1 MNFFVLGVNHK
12 TAPVH
17 VRERFAV
24 PEARLPDALG
34 KLTSMDGV
42 EEAMIVSTCNRVEIF
57 ARSKENACD
66 LQRFVREYFGF
77 SSGEYEPYIFEH
89 QQLEAVKHVF
99 RVASSLDSMVVGESQ
114 ILGQVKE
121 AYATARALG
130 TVNSQLDQLLT
141 RAFAVAKKVR
151 NETSIASSSVSIA
164 SVAVELA
171 EKIFGSLSG
180 KSVYLVGA
188 GKMCELAARH
198 LLAHGASK
206 IYVGNRTYDR
216 AVALANKFNGE
227 AIPFDRLY
235 ETVPKAD
242 IIISS
247 TGAPHAIFQKEHG
260 EKFLHAR
267 KNRPMFFIDI
277 AVPRDIDPGLNDL
290 DGIFVYNID
299 DLQQVVS
306 SHLGDRRKEAARAEL
321 LVEEEVRRFEQRAQT
336 AEVVPTIV
344 SLQQHLETLR
354 QAELDRVRGRL
365 GTLLPE
371 QEMAI
376 EALTRGIINKIM
388 HTPITT
394 LKSAARDPESTT
406 VVEVVRRL
414 FNLRADPGRAES
426 GPAEAGTAGRR
437 IADRRSAEP
446 GASERRT
453 GPASSPDPARPADA
467 PAPPLVANQ
476 TRK

>member
-12 TAPVH
+12 TAPVE
-17 VRERFAV
+17 VRERFAI
-24 PEARLPDALG
+24 PEARLPEALTR
-34 KLTSMDGV
+34 LTSMDGV
-42 EEAMIVSTCNRVEIF
+42 EEGMIVSTCNRVEIF
-57 ARSKENACD
+57 ARSTNGHCD
-66 LQRFVREYFGF
+66 LQKFVRDYFGF
-77 SSGEYEPYIFEH
+77 SAGEYEPYIFEH
-89 QQLEAVKHVF
+89 EKLEAVKHVF

-151 NETSIASSSVSIA
+151 NETTIASSSVSIA

-171 EKIFGSLSG
+171 EKIFGSLTG

-198 LLAHGASK
+198 LIAHGAKK
-206 IYVGNRTYDR
+206 IYVGNRTFDR
-216 AVALANKFNGE
+216 AVALAAKFDGE
-227 AIPFDRLY
+227 AIPFERLY
-235 ETVPKAD
+235 DTAPWAD

-247 TGAPHAIFQKEHG
+247 TGAPHAIFRKEHG

-299 DLQQVVS
+299 DLQQVVQ
-306 SHLGDRRKEAARAEL
+306 SHMGDRRKEAVHAEVI
-321 LVEEEVRRFEQRAQT
+321 VEEEVRRFEQRAQT

-365 GTLLPE
+365 GTLSPE
-371 QEMAI
+371 QEMAV

-394 LKSAARDPESTT
+394 LKSAAQEPGSTT
-406 VVEVVRRL
+406 VVDVIRKL
-414 FNLRADPGRAES
+414 FNLRPEEPPEKLTPVQPERRAGDRRTVAAES
-426 GPAEAGTAGRR
+426 E
-437 IADRRSAEP
+437 
-446 GASERRT
+446 
-453 GPASSPDPARPADA
+453 A
-467 PAPPLVANQ
+467 PALVKQNQ
-476 TRK
+476 K

>member
-12 TAPVH
+12 TAPVE
-17 VRERFAV
+17 VRERFAI
-24 PEARLPDALG
+24 PEARLPEALG
-34 KLTSMDGV
+34 KLTSMDGI
-42 EEAMIVSTCNRVEIF
+42 EEGMIVSTCNRVEIF
-57 ARSKENACD
+57 ARSQNGQCD
-66 LQRFVREYFGF
+66 LQRFVRDYFGF
-77 SSGEYEPYIFEH
+77 SAGEYEPYIFEH
-89 QQLEAVKHVF
+89 SQLDAVKHVF

-130 TVNSQLDQLLT
+130 AVNSQLDQLLT

-151 NETSIASSSVSIA
+151 NETMIATSSVSIA

-171 EKIFGSLSG
+171 EKIFGSLNG

-198 LLAHGASK
+198 LIAHGAKK
-206 IYVGNRTYDR
+206 IYVGNRTFDR
-216 AVALANKFNGE
+216 AVTLAEKFDGE
-227 AIPFDRLY
+227 AISFDRLY
-235 ETVPKAD
+235 ETVPWAD
-242 IIISS
+242 IIITS
-247 TGAPHAIFQKEHG
+247 TGAPHAIFRKEHG
-260 EKFLHAR
+260 EKFLHLR

-277 AVPRDIDPGLNDL
+277 AVPRDIDPSLNDV

-299 DLQQVVS
+299 DLQQVVQ
-306 SHLGDRRKEAARAEL
+306 SHIGDRRKEAVRAEL
-321 LVEEEVRRFEQRAQT
+321 LVEEEVRKFEQRAQT

-365 GTLLPE
+365 GELSPE

-406 VVEVVRRL
+406 VVDVVRKL
-414 FNLRADPGRAES
+414 FNL
-426 GPAEAGTAGRR
+426 
-437 IADRRSAEP
+437 RSAEP
-446 GASERRT
+446 GAATAVPAFDRRAT
-453 GPASSPDPARPADA
+453 DRR
-467 PAPPLVANQ
+467 ANEDQ
-476 TRK
+476 AKQDQEIGNLRNK

>member
-1 MNFFVLGVNHK
+1 MNFFVLGVNHI
-12 TAPVH
+12 TAPVE
-17 VRERFAV
+17 VRERFAIS
-24 PEARLPDALG
+24 ESQLPDALD
-34 KLTSMDGV
+34 KLIAMEGI
-42 EEAMIVSTCNRVEIF
+42 EEGMIVSTCNRVEIF
-57 ARSKENACD
+57 ARSLNGHCD
-66 LQRFVREYFGF
+66 LQKFVRDYFGF
-77 SSGEYEPYIFEH
+77 HAGEYERYIFEH

-114 ILGQVKE
+114 ILGQLKE

-151 NETSIASSSVSIA
+151 TETAIATSSVSIA

-171 EKIFGSLSG
+171 EKIFGSLAG

-198 LLAHGASK
+198 LIAHGAKK
-206 IYVGNRTYDR
+206 IYVGNRSHDR
-216 AVALANKFNGE
+216 AVALASKFDGE
-227 AIPFDRLY
+227 AIPFERLY
-235 ETVPKAD
+235 DTAPWAD

-247 TGAPHAIFQKEHG
+247 TGAPHTIFRKEHG
-260 EKFLHAR
+260 EKFLQAR

-277 AVPRDIDPGLNDL
+277 AVPRDIDPSLNDL

-299 DLQQVVS
+299 DLQQVVQ
-306 SHLGDRRKEAARAEL
+306 SHIGDRRNEAVRAEMM
-321 LVEEEVRRFEQRAQT
+321 VDEEVRRFEQRAQA

-344 SLQQHLETLR
+344 NLQQHLENLR

-365 GTLLPE
+365 GNLSPE

-406 VVEVVRRL
+406 VVDVVRKL
-414 FNLRADPGRAES
+414 FNLRAEAPPEPMDAPIP
-426 GPAEAGTAGRR
+426 PAT
-437 IADRRSAEP
+437 
-446 GASERRT
+446 
-453 GPASSPDPARPADA
+453 
-467 PAPPLVANQ
+467 PAPPQASAASESPSLVKQNQ
-476 TRK
+476 K

>member
-1 MNFFVLGVNHK
+1 MNFSVLGVNHK
-12 TAPVH
+12 TAPVQ
-17 VRERFAV
+17 VRERFAI
-24 PEARLPDALG
+24 PEARLPEALAQ
-34 KLTSMDGV
+34 LTAMEGV

-57 ARSKENACD
+57 ARSQNGQCD

-89 QQLEAVKHVF
+89 QSLEAVKHVF

-141 RAFAVAKKVR
+141 RAFAVAKKIR
-151 NETSIASSSVSIA
+151 NETAIATSSVSIA

-171 EKIFGSLSG
+171 EKIFGSLTG

-198 LLAHGASK
+198 LIAHGAKK
-206 IYVGNRTYDR
+206 IYVGNRTFDR
-216 AVALANKFNGE
+216 AAALAAKFDGE

-235 ETVPKAD
+235 ETVPWAD
-242 IIISS
+242 IVISS
-247 TGAPHAIFQKEHG
+247 TGAPHAIFEKKHG

-299 DLQQVVS
+299 DLQQVVA
-306 SHLGDRRKEAARAEL
+306 SHIGDRRKEAVRAEA

-365 GTLLPE
+365 GTLSPE
-371 QEMAI
+371 QELAV

-406 VVEVVRRL
+406 VVDVVRHL
-414 FNLRADPGRAES
+414 FNLRAEPGPGDTGSGGPGFVERRAAERRS
-426 GPAEAGTAGRR
+426 GAVPVPVQPTPVSTPEQAVAEA
-437 IADRRSAEP
+437 
-446 GASERRT
+446 
-453 GPASSPDPARPADA
+453 PAS
-467 PAPPLVANQ
+467 PLFTNQ
-476 TRK
+476 SRK